1 MASQRYF
8 IRHVNVHFFVKVNKF
23 LIITFGIHA
32 FFIQFGSRM
41 IYSLTTCNV
50 TVSVESKY
58 HDLNSEQ
65 SDDHIFVYRVNISN
79 QGDEPVQL
87 LRRHWFIF
95 DSLGTHSE
103 VQGEG
108 VVGEQPLLLPG
119 ESHEYVSWSP
129 LKSDLGKM
137 SGHYTFV
144 NVRDGQ
150 EFVVDIPEFMLMPK
164 YLMN

>member
-1 MASQRYF
+1 MIHY
-8 IRHVNVHFFVKVNKF
+8 VNVHFSVKVNKF
-23 LIITFGIHA
+23 LITIFVCKRFLIEFGRI
-32 FFIQFGSRM
+32 M
-41 IYSLTTCNV
+41 IYSLTTYNV

-65 SDDHIFVYRVNISN
+65 SPDHIFVYRVNITN
-79 QGDEPVQL
+79 EGDEPVQL

-95 DSLGTHSE
+95 DSFGTHSE
-103 VQGEG
+103 VKGDG

-137 SGHYTFV
+137 SGNYTFV
-144 NVRDGQ
+144 NVKNGQ
-150 EFVVDIPEFMLMPK
+150 EFVVDIPEFVLMPK